1 MASQDEN
8 GSWVLSTVRL
18 VVYLLIALA
27 VGYAIVHFWSPYFG
41 LNRH

>member
-1 MASQDEN
+1 MANQDEN
-8 GSWVLSTVRL
+8 RSWAVNAVRP

-27 VGYAIVHFWSPYFG
+27 VGYSIVHFWSPYFS